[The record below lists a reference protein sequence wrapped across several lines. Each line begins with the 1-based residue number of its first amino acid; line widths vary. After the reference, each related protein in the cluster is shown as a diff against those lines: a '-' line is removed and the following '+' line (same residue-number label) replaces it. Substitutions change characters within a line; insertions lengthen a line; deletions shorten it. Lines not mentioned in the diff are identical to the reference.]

1 MNKVTIR
8 DVAAHAKVST
18 ATVSYV
24 LNGRTDQKI
33 SEGTKK
39 RVMEAVRELKYQP
52 DILAAHL
59 ARQSTTRIVGIYYSG
74 SDVMHFRISRR
85 IRLIEHLSRTLMGY
99 GYSVLLLNNRTEDN
113 LNLPACVVAI
123 DVTQEVYERIKEKI
137 YVPMVLMDS
146 FVDDPE
152 PYQVYADYED
162 TFNTLR
168 KKMFPDVKFFLAC
181 AETHNVRF
189 QEFLGRTFPKD
200 DVYFYGNN
208 ESFRKFLEAHKDY
221 QGIVIGQEL
230 GSIQFDLGF
239 RQKIFTIT
247 SMKARP
253 DNPSNTIIYRE
264 INDYSRILSETV
276 EKALFKEE
284 GPESKL
290 IPIK

>member
-1 MNKVTIR
+1 MNKITIR

-33 SEGTKK
+33 SEPTKK

-59 ARQSTTRIVGIYYSG
+59 ARQSTTRIIGLYYS
-74 SDVMHFRISRR
+74 SREASSFRISRR
-85 IRLIEHLSRTLMGY
+85 IRIIEQLSSALMGF
-99 GYSVLLLNNRTEDN
+99 GYSVLLLNARTEDN

-123 DVTQEVYERIKEKI
+123 DVTQEVYDRIKQKI
-137 YVPMVLMDS
+137 YVPTILLDS

-152 PYQVYADYED
+152 PYHVYADYED

-168 KKMFPDVKFFLAC
+168 KKMFPDVPFFLAV
-181 AETHNVRF
+181 AETHNLRY
-189 QEFLGRTFPKD
+189 QEFLARTFPRE
-200 DVYFYGNN
+200 DVYFYDNN
-208 ESFRKFLEAHKDY
+208 EGFHKFLENHKNHY
-221 QGIVIGQEL
+221 GIIIGQEL
-230 GSIQFDLGF
+230 ANLQYDLGYSQ
-239 RQKIFTIT
+239 RTFTIT
-247 SMKARP
+247 TMRARL
-253 DNPSNTIIYRE
+253 DGQFNTVIYRDV
-264 INDYSRILSETV
+264 NTYTRIIGETI

>member
-1 MNKVTIR
+1 MNKITIR

-33 SEGTKK
+33 SEPTKK

-59 ARQSTTRIVGIYYSG
+59 ARQSTTRIVGIYYAGRESM
-74 SDVMHFRISRR
+74 SFRISRR
-85 IRLIEHLSRTLMGY
+85 IRLIEYLSRALMGF
-99 GYSVLLLNNRTEDN
+99 GYSVLLLNDRTEDN

-123 DVTQEVYERIKEKI
+123 DVTQEVFDRIKQKI
-137 YVPMVLMDS
+137 YVPTILMDS
-146 FVDDPE
+146 FVDEPE
-152 PYQVYADYED
+152 PYQVYADYEE

-168 KKMFPDVKFFLAC
+168 KKMFPDMPFFLAC
-181 AETHNVRF
+181 AETHNARY
-189 QEFLGRTFPKD
+189 QDFLARTFPRE
-200 DVYFYGNN
+200 DVYFYDNN
-208 ESFRKFLEAHKDY
+208 EGFRKFLENHKNHY
-221 QGIVIGQEL
+221 GIIIGQEL
-230 GSIQFDLGF
+230 ANLQYDLGF
-239 RQKIFTIT
+239 KQRTFTIT
-247 SMKARP
+247 TMRARLEGEF
-253 DNPSNTIIYRE
+253 NTVIYRD
-264 INDYSRILSETV
+264 INTYARILGETI

>member
-1 MNKVTIR
+1 MNKITIR

-33 SEGTKK
+33 SEPTKK

-59 ARQSTTRIVGIYYSG
+59 ARQSTTRIIGIYYS
-74 SDVMHFRISRR
+74 SRESSAFRISRR
-85 IRLIEHLSRTLMGY
+85 IRIIEQLSSALMGF
-99 GYSVLLLNNRTEDN
+99 GYSVLLLNARTEDN

-123 DVTQEVYERIKEKI
+123 DVTQETYDRIKQKI
-137 YVPMVLMDS
+137 YVPTILFDS

-152 PYQVYADYED
+152 PYQVYADYEE
-162 TFNTLR
+162 TFHTLR
-168 KKMFPDVKFFLAC
+168 KKMFPDVPFFLAM
-181 AETHNVRF
+181 AETHNVRY
-189 QEFLGRTFPKD
+189 QEFVARSFPKE
-200 DVYFYGNN
+200 DVYFYDTN
-208 ESFRKFLEAHKDY
+208 EGFRKFLENHKNHY
-221 QGIVIGQEL
+221 GIIIGQEL
-230 GSIQFDLGF
+230 ANLQFDLGF
-239 RQKIFTIT
+239 NQRTFTIT
-247 SMKARP
+247 TLRARLEGQF
-253 DNPSNTIIYRE
+253 NTVIYRD
-264 INDYSRILSETV
+264 INTYTRIISETI